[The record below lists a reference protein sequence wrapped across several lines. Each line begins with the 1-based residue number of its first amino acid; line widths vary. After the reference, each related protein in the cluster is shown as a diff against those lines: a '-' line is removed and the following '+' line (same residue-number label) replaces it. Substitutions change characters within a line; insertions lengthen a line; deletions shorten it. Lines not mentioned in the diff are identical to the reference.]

1 MLTKALRD
9 MVERKNILQEKLD
22 PKERKYINF
31 TLRRYVEKHLNS
43 LSDLLQVLDALPK
56 NQIEPIISSS
66 QIIDLLKIQERL
78 MRILPP
84 VEIIKDEA
92 NSDQAIRRFA
102 LDFGS
107 NSSGTD
113 DTIKWIQVLCP
124 ASNDEIEYWR
134 MFLFQLNYLAKIRD
148 DIRNNPPNYTSIE
161 FNREIL
167 PKLNSIAELRNAS
180 CKVET
185 LKKMSEKSYL
195 DFRKGPSIKE
205 NTN

>member
-1 MLTKALRD
+1 MEKRSIG
-9 MVERKNILQEKLD
+9 EWKLD
-22 PKERKYINF
+22 PKERKYIDF
-31 TLRRYVEKHLNS
+31 TLRRYVEKQLNS
-43 LSDLLQVLDALPK
+43 MDDLLKVLDTLPK
-56 NQIEPIISSS
+56 IQIESLISHNH
-66 QIIDLLKIQERL
+66 IVDLLKIQERL

-134 MFLFQLNYLAKIRD
+134 MFQFQLNYLAKIQE

-185 LKKMSEKSYL
+185 LKKMSEKRNL

-205 NTN
+205 NTD